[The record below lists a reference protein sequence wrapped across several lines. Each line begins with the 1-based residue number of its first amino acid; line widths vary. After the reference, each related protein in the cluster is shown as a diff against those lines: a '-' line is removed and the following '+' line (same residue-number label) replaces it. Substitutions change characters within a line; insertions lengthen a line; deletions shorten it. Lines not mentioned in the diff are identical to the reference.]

1 MGDQM
6 FPDPS
11 VSTHKYSSIDLY
23 VMSYFMFGDPSVGGS
38 GFPQKCINC
47 VISVLLGLGFRVFSS
62 RHLWIDSTL
71 LNLHCQSISQDF
83 CHQTTDYR
91 YVDDCTRRC
100 NVLFASSLYFCAIYV
115 YRVTGH
121 IVCFDM

>member
-23 VMSYFMFGDPSVGGS
+23 VMSYFMFGDSSVGGS

-47 VISVLLGLGFRVFSS
+47 VISVLLGLGKR
-62 RHLWIDSTL
+62 TL
-71 LNLHCQSISQDF
+71 AAVICGAFQRS
-83 CHQTTDYR
+83 
-91 YVDDCTRRC
+91 
-100 NVLFASSLYFCAIYV
+100 
-115 YRVTGH
+115 
-121 IVCFDM
+121 